1 GRRGTRRVG
10 LNRRGLRRDLPL
22 PVEQLDQQGAVDVRG
37 RGRVEG
43 ALDVDAGLGAEHVG
57 GPGVQ
62 VGQEHLGEHP
72 QPHVPVDAA
81 GLEEV
86 HAGRAAADPTGGTG
100 RQRESTTTESRL
112 PASVTLPVSSAEK
125 GRYPPWCV
133 ATTWSLTL

>member
-1 GRRGTRRVG
+1 V
-10 LNRRGLRRDLPL
+10 RRDLPL

-57 GPGVQ
+57 GLGVQ

-86 HAGRAAADPTGGTG
+86 HAGRAAAGADRRHRQAARVHHDREQVVAAGDLAGDFGREGQVPALVGGDHLVVDAHRG
-100 RQRESTTTESRL
+100 VHHDAVE
-112 PASVTLPVSSAEK
+112 VD
-125 GRYPPWCV
+125 
-133 ATTWSLTL
+133 